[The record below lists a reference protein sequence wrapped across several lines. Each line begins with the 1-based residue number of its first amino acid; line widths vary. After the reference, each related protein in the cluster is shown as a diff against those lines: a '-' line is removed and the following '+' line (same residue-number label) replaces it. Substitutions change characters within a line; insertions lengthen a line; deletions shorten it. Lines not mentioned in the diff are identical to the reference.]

1 VRTPTPPPDDP
12 PRPPGYDWLSPTE
25 AAERLGV
32 PLRGVYRL
40 IDRGVLVGY
49 RIDGQVRLL
58 AHEVDAVGPA
68 PGEGAEA

>member
-1 VRTPTPPPDDP
+1 VRTPTPPPDDGT
-12 PRPPGYDWLSPTE
+12 RPPGYDWLSPTQ

-32 PLRGVYRL
+32 PLRAVYRL

-58 AHEVDAVGPA
+58 AHEVDAVGPEQ
-68 PGEGAEA
+68 GEGPAR